1 MTSKSFIRKLI
12 AILIAP
18 VLATLI
24 AWFIAPLITKQNKIF
39 LSWDYLTLNRIGL
52 WLYSWSFFSIL
63 IGGFRRKNFGIVLE
77 LFAIIGIV
85 LLYPKY
91 CTIMDEYSII
101 RLILDFIKGIICVSI
116 FIGLGALN
124 PFFSFLSRVM
134 VYVVFYRVQYFFY
147 LILHKLFKVSFTTSI
162 LITGTI
168 LLLIILAI
176 FAVWCATVEEE
187 YVSYKEWLHRTDK
200 KPDEDKDVE
209 AEKNVNEENSVET
222 HETEACNKEKDD
234 E

>member
-1 MTSKSFIRKLI
+1 MTSKSFIRKLV

-77 LFAIIGIV
+77 LAIIGIV

-91 CTIMDEYSII
+91 CTIMAEYSII

-116 FIGLGALN
+116 FIRLGALN
-124 PFFSFLSRVM
+124 PFFSFLPELW
-134 VYVVFYRVQYFFY
+134 YILFFTEY
-147 LILHKLFKVSFTTSI
+147 NISFI
-162 LITGTI
+162 
-168 LLLIILAI
+168 
-176 FAVWCATVEEE
+176 
-187 YVSYKEWLHRTDK
+187 
-200 KPDEDKDVE
+200 
-209 AEKNVNEENSVET
+209 
-222 HETEACNKEKDD
+222 
-234 E
+234 